1 MDVSE
6 FKEEYEMKANVHAD
20 EHWAKSM
27 SVIGEKGAS
36 HDLLNPPLKI
46 KRKLKLS
53 TKDTVTAPTPSSATA
68 FSLKEELL
76 GKKDV
81 EQMDPSAPDEKA
93 LLEHLGEYIEEP
105 FHIIESYFEGQH
117 LERLVRHQ
125 IESYNHFVNYQIQ
138 RTIQMF
144 NPVVIRSENDF
155 IAEKNK
161 YFLEVFISFTNFKL
175 YPPQIHENNGATK
188 MMLPQEA
195 KLRNFTYAST
205 MSVDVNIQYVV
216 RNTETMETPKIIEKV
231 LPKINIG
238 KLPIMLKSAICVLT
252 QNKHIQHEYTGECS
266 MDSGGYFIIKGSEKT
281 VLGQE
286 RAAENKIYCFD
297 GKNTTKW
304 NWMAEIKS
312 VPDFK
317 CISPKQIEMMI
328 ANKNNGF
335 GHGIFVNIP
344 RIKQPIELFV
354 LFRALGVMTDKKI
367 CEYILLDISDKQQSD
382 LLQALQASVIDSNK
396 YITQEDALRHITAA
410 VAYTPLNMDKETGAR
425 KKREFTVDV
434 LNNDLFPHCQTLEQ
448 KLYLLGY
455 MVKKLLFTS
464 LGWMPP
470 DDRDSYLNKRIELT
484 GTLLNNLFRNYF
496 NKLVKEMQKQIVR
509 EINNGSW
516 RSMEDYENIVN
527 MTNIYKIMKS
537 TTIENGINR
546 ALATGDFSIKQSNS
560 SKVGVAQVLN
570 RLTYVSSLSHLR
582 RINTPLEKSG
592 ELIAPRKLHTTTW
605 GFLCLTGDTDVLMS
619 DRLTTK
625 KIKDIVDGDWVTTIH
640 PKTLAHEPSDIH
652 SFFCKMPDRLFEITT
667 INGRKV
673 KATANHP
680 FLVNKDG
687 NPEWLNLEDLRE
699 NDKLIIRHTVKHIV
713 DENTTVVNINSK
725 DVLGHYKMELME
737 HNLLDKNIPVCKL
750 KILARLIGALNT
762 DGHLHERIDK
772 DKKYYA
778 SSFFV
783 GEEHDVF
790 QLADDIAKLG
800 FGNVSIH
807 RRISNFEDKIAG
819 RTTVYRTWEVTKSGA
834 FSYLLFLL
842 GGFCGKKTN
851 RERSI
856 PRWLTGAELSVKR
869 EFLSAFQGGD
879 GSRLSYQKNERT
891 YKPHLGITYQTTT
904 NEYLQD
910 TIKYMTQIVDMF
922 REFEINS
929 AVKTT
934 PVGETKSKVCIVFEN
949 SSENLVKYADVIHY
963 AYCEEKRR
971 TSAPIVEHLKMKE
984 FNKTRRDHHYQ
995 YIIDNHVSVAMADMI
1010 ATTNLSENQ
1019 IRKVISKHKK
1029 GVRQTTRF
1037 TTDIIYENY
1046 VKDNIMDN
1054 GCISVPILSIREI
1067 EPELVYD
1074 FTTRSDNHSFVASS
1088 FVCHNCCAE
1097 TPEGQS
1103 IGVVKN
1109 ISYMAHV
1116 TIPTNSSSLYEYVN
1130 PQIIPLAGADPR
1142 DLHNKVK
1149 VFVNGCWLG
1158 VTNDPFALYR
1168 DMKDKKYRGI
1178 VNIYTSIVFD
1188 IKNMEIRICNDGG
1201 RLTRP
1206 VLKVR
1211 DNKAIITKDII
1222 KMLEHKEISWNDLL
1236 TNCKLDESVVEYI
1249 DPEEQNFAMIAMK
1262 CKHGYLQDESY
1273 KFQYTHCEIHPST
1286 IFGVLASCI
1295 PYPDHNQA
1303 PRNTYQCLGPDELV
1317 WMADGS
1323 KKAIR
1328 DVHVGEKVLTF
1339 HPETLEITETD
1350 VINHFVRPNEY
1361 PIYKLTTVTGREI
1374 IATEDHK
1381 FMTDQGWKTVGEMK
1395 NDSSIK
1401 IGISMTDYSIELP
1414 ILENPACILTE
1425 ETFIDKMR
1433 ELGVEESKN
1442 RKVSKIFNYA
1452 NQLKTMGL
1460 LPLYENSPALP
1471 ILCRM
1476 MGFLYADGF
1485 IDVLSRNRKSVARNE
1500 SYVTRDFQCS
1510 FDFGTKNDAE
1520 AFENDVFR
1528 CGFSKNKI
1536 MEGTRTFCCKYDN
1549 RMQTHHTFTTI
1560 HNGVLPAF
1568 LISIG
1573 MGYGKKTETIRNPIP
1588 GWIMKTKEFGR
1599 QFIRGFQGGDGS
1611 KIVFNKVVNCV
1622 SMRGTSQHINPK
1634 YRDSLVYFMEQC
1646 VSILNTLRVHAYM
1659 SKECSLYPDRV
1670 KISYQIQQTH
1680 DNLIRY
1686 CSDVGY
1692 AYSET
1697 KNNQSFK
1704 IVEYLKYKTMMLD
1717 KMGITLRT
1725 MKKEG
1730 VIKQMSTSL
1739 DEDFIEKNNC
1749 LFMNIDSIA
1758 KEPDGLISCIE
1769 TLSENKSFLTT
1780 NAFLSK
1786 NCAMAK
1792 QAMGIYAT
1800 NYDQRMDKTAYV
1812 LNYPTRPLVDT
1823 RLMNFIHL
1831 NRIPSGTQIHVA
1843 IMTHTGYNQEDSV
1856 LINKGS
1862 LDRGLFLA
1870 TIYHTEKDEDKN
1882 IIRDEIIRCNPDKT
1896 KTKGIKFGN
1905 YNKLD
1910 ANGFIPENELVENRD
1925 VIIAKIIPIKENR
1938 NDPTKVIKYEDQSKT
1953 FRTTEETYIDKNYT
1967 GRNGDGYNF
1976 AKVRVRILRKPVL
1989 GDKFSSRHGQKG
2001 TAGNIIPECDM
2012 PFTKNG
2018 LRPDIIINPHAIP
2031 SRMTIGQLKETLL
2044 GKVLIELGLFG
2055 DGTSFGNLDVK
2066 TISEELQKLGYESY
2080 GNELMYNGLTG
2091 EQLETNIF
2099 LGPVF
2104 YQRLKHM
2111 VNDKQHSR
2119 SIGPMVNLTRQP
2131 AEGRS
2136 RDGGFRIGEME
2147 RDVMIAHGMSRFCRE
2162 RLYDVSDKY
2171 SAHVCKKCGMIA
2183 AYNDGN
2189 KNKMY
2194 ANADFSIHLCNTCGN
2209 KTDFAKVDI
2218 PYAYKLLSQ
2227 ELQTINV
2234 VPRIITE

>member
-6 FKEEYEMKANVHAD
+6 FKEEYEMKPDAQGSAT
-20 EHWAKSM
+20 HWAKTM
-27 SVIGEKGAS
+27 GVVDEKGAS

-53 TKDTVTAPTPSSATA
+53 TKDTIASTPATATA

-76 GKKDV
+76 GKKDI
-81 EQMDPSAPDEKA
+81 EQMDPAAPDEKA

-382 LLQALQASVIDSNK
+382 LLEALQASVIDSNK

-496 NKLVKEMQKQIVR
+496 NKLVKEMQKHIVR

-516 RSMEDYENIVN
+516 RSMEEYENIIN

-625 KIKDIVDGDWVTTIH
+625 KIKDMVDGDWVTTIH
-640 PKTLAHEPSDIH
+640 PETLAHEPSDIH
-652 SFFCKMPDRLFEITT
+652 SFFSKMPDRLFEITT

-680 FLVNKDG
+680 FLVNKEG
-687 NPEWLNLEDLRE
+687 KSEWLNLEDLKE

-713 DENTTVVNINSK
+713 DINTTLVNINSK
-725 DVLGHYKMELME
+725 DVLDHYKMELME

-842 GGFCGKKTN
+842 GGFSGKKTN

-856 PRWLTGAELSVKR
+856 PGWLTGAELSVKR

-910 TIKYMTQIVDMF
+910 TIKYITQIVDMF

-971 TSAPIVEHLKMKE
+971 TSAPVVEHLKMKE

-995 YIIDNHVSVAMADMI
+995 YIIDNHLSVAMPDLI
-1010 ATTNLSENQ
+1010 LNTNLSENQ

-1046 VKDNIMDN
+1046 VKDNILDN

-1088 FVCHNCCAE
+1088 FVTHNCCAE

-1103 IGVVKN
+1103 IGIVKN
-1109 ISYMAHV
+1109 ISYMAHI

-1211 DNKAIITKDII
+1211 NNKAIITKDII
-1222 KMLEHKEISWNDLL
+1222 KMLENKEISWNDLL

-1262 CKHGYLQDESY
+1262 CKHGYLQDDAY

-1303 PRNTYQCLGPDELV
+1303 PRNTYQ
-1317 WMADGS
+1317 
-1323 KKAIR
+1323 
-1328 DVHVGEKVLTF
+1328 
-1339 HPETLEITETD
+1339 
-1350 VINHFVRPNEY
+1350 
-1361 PIYKLTTVTGREI
+1361 
-1374 IATEDHK
+1374 
-1381 FMTDQGWKTVGEMK
+1381 
-1395 NDSSIK
+1395 
-1401 IGISMTDYSIELP
+1401 
-1414 ILENPACILTE
+1414 
-1425 ETFIDKMR
+1425 
-1433 ELGVEESKN
+1433 
-1442 RKVSKIFNYA
+1442 
-1452 NQLKTMGL
+1452 
-1460 LPLYENSPALP
+1460 
-1471 ILCRM
+1471 
-1476 MGFLYADGF
+1476 
-1485 IDVLSRNRKSVARNE
+1485 
-1500 SYVTRDFQCS
+1500 
-1510 FDFGTKNDAE
+1510 
-1520 AFENDVFR
+1520 
-1528 CGFSKNKI
+1528 
-1536 MEGTRTFCCKYDN
+1536 
-1549 RMQTHHTFTTI
+1549 
-1560 HNGVLPAF
+1560 
-1568 LISIG
+1568 
-1573 MGYGKKTETIRNPIP
+1573 
-1588 GWIMKTKEFGR
+1588 
-1599 QFIRGFQGGDGS
+1599 
-1611 KIVFNKVVNCV
+1611 
-1622 SMRGTSQHINPK
+1622 
-1634 YRDSLVYFMEQC
+1634 
-1646 VSILNTLRVHAYM
+1646 
-1659 SKECSLYPDRV
+1659 
-1670 KISYQIQQTH
+1670 
-1680 DNLIRY
+1680 
-1686 CSDVGY
+1686 
-1692 AYSET
+1692 
-1697 KNNQSFK
+1697 
-1704 IVEYLKYKTMMLD
+1704 
-1717 KMGITLRT
+1717 
-1725 MKKEG
+1725 
-1730 VIKQMSTSL
+1730 
-1739 DEDFIEKNNC
+1739 
-1749 LFMNIDSIA
+1749 
-1758 KEPDGLISCIE
+1758 
-1769 TLSENKSFLTT
+1769 
-1780 NAFLSK
+1780 
-1786 NCAMAK
+1786 CAMAK

-2099 LGPVF
+2099 IGPVF